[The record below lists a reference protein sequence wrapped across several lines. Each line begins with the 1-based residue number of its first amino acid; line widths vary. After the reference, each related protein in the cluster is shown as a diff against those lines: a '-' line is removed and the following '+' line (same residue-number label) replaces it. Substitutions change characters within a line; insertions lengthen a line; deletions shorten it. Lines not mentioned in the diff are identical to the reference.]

1 MYFYFAWN
9 AYVNELIARYY
20 SSLAKI
26 DLWKIQN
33 PRKLDDEEWFKLQ
46 GQFIIEEENSHLFFD
61 DATTSRITDII
72 WKIKQLAKNLKDG
85 LHFVVVDYL
94 QLISV
99 DQILPRETD
108 KMK

>member
-1 MYFYFAWN
+1 MKS
-9 AYVNELIARYY
+9 YVNELIARYY

-94 QLISV
+94 QLISHGPNP
-99 DQILPRETD
+99 PRETD